1 MALWE
6 QIKQK
11 HENRKQNVA
20 SSNTDPNLLYNLLT
34 QDKVNSGNSGG
45 FGSSEGNLG
54 DGLTNIAKAA
64 KTFMGSKGAG
74 TSMPSQYGFSN
85 LGSLAAST
93 GSGSSVP
100 SQYSFDS
107 LSSLGSSSSSVP
119 SQYGFDSFLTN
130 SGSTGATS
138 SAASGATKTGGLFGG
153 SGGSGGGSNVPWA
166 MIAKVAKEGYNGISG
181 HDDEEYSDVEESV
194 IYPLQG
200 AAMGSKFGPWG
211 AAGGALYGLGYSFKD
226 DLGMKDSNFLTQM
239 LFPIGMGDGG
249 GLRISGKPILDLG

>member
-34 QDKVNSGNSGG
+34 QDKVKTQQQG
-45 FGSSEGNLG
+45 SEGNLG

-64 KTFMGSKGAG
+64 KTFMGSGSTG
-74 TSMPSQYGFSN
+74 SSSVPSMYQFGN
-85 LGSLAAST
+85 LGSSAS
-93 GSGSSVP
+93 SGSVP
-100 SQYSFDS
+100 SQYQFGNAGGS
-107 LSSLGSSSSSVP
+107 LFGGYNLGGSNAGVGTLGSS
-119 SQYGFDSFLTN
+119 GA
-130 SGSTGATS
+130 ST
-138 SAASGATKTGGLFGG
+138 AAKEAGKSGGLF
-153 SGGSGGGSNVPWA
+153 SGGSGGGSSVPWA

-200 AAMGSKFGPWG
+200 AAMGSMFGPWG
-211 AAGGALYGLGYSFKD
+211 ALGGALYGLGYSFKD
-226 DLGMKDSNFLTQM
+226 DLGMKDSNFLTQITH
-239 LFPIGMGDGG
+239 PIGMGDGG
-249 GLRISGKPILDLG
+249 GLRIGGKPILDLG

>member
-20 SSNTDPNLLYNLLT
+20 ASNTDPNLLYNLLT
-34 QDKVNSGNSGG
+34 QDKVKTQQQG
-45 FGSSEGNLG
+45 SEGNLG

-64 KTFMGSKGAG
+64 KTFMGSGSTG
-74 TSMPSQYGFSN
+74 SSSVPSMYQFGN
-85 LGSLAAST
+85 LGSSAS
-93 GSGSSVP
+93 SGSVP
-100 SQYSFDS
+100 SQYQFGNAGGS
-107 LSSLGSSSSSVP
+107 LFGGYDLGGSNAGAGTLGSSSA
-119 SQYGFDSFLTN
+119 
-130 SGSTGATS
+130 ST
-138 SAASGATKTGGLFGG
+138 AAKEAGKSGGLFGS
-153 SGGSGGGSNVPWA
+153 SGGSGGGSSVPWGA
-166 MIAKVAKEGYNGISG
+166 IAAIAKQGYNKISG

-200 AAMGSKFGPWG
+200 AAIGSSFGPWG

-226 DLGMKDSNFLTQM
+226 DLGLKDSNFLTQV

-249 GLRISGKPILDLG
+249 GLRIGGKSILDLG

>member
-20 SSNTDPNLLYNLLT
+20 ASNTDPNLLYNLLT
-34 QDKVNSGNSGG
+34 QDKVKTQQQG
-45 FGSSEGNLG
+45 SEGNLG

-64 KTFMGSKGAG
+64 KTFMGSGSTG
-74 TSMPSQYGFSN
+74 SSSVPSMYQFGN
-85 LGSLAAST
+85 LGSSAS
-93 GSGSSVP
+93 SGSVP
-100 SQYSFDS
+100 SQYQFGNAGGS
-107 LSSLGSSSSSVP
+107 LFGGYNLGGSNAGAGTLGSS
-119 SQYGFDSFLTN
+119 GA
-130 SGSTGATS
+130 STAATEAGKS
-138 SAASGATKTGGLFGG
+138 GGLF
-153 SGGSGGGSNVPWA
+153 SGGSGGGSSVPWA

-181 HDDEEYSDVEESV
+181 HDDKEYSDVEESV

-200 AAMGSKFGPWG
+200 AAMGSMFGPWG

-249 GLRISGKPILDLG
+249 GLRIGGKSILDLG

>member
-64 KTFMGSKGAG
+64 KTFMGSGSTG
-74 TSMPSQYGFSN
+74 SSSVPSMYQFGN
-85 LGSLAAST
+85 LGSSAS
-93 GSGSSVP
+93 SGSVP
-100 SQYSFDS
+100 SQYQFGNTGGS
-107 LSSLGSSSSSVP
+107 LFGGYNLGGSNAGAGTLGSSS
-119 SQYGFDSFLTN
+119 
-130 SGSTGATS
+130 AS

-153 SGGSGGGSNVPWA
+153 SGGAGGGGNVPWA
-166 MIAKVAKEGYNGISG
+166 AIAKVAKEGYNGISG
-181 HDDEEYSDVEESV
+181 HDDKEYSDVEESV

-200 AAMGSKFGPWG
+200 AAMGSMFGPWG
-211 AAGGALYGLGYSFKD
+211 ALGGALYGLGYSFKD
-226 DLGMKDSNFLTQM
+226 DLGMKDSNFITQITH
-239 LFPIGMGDGG
+239 PIGMGDGG
-249 GLRISGKPILDLG
+249 GLRIGGKPVLDLG

>member
-20 SSNTDPNLLYNLLT
+20 ASNTDPNLLYNLLT
-34 QDKVNSGNSGG
+34 QDKVKAQNDTG

-64 KTFMGSKGAG
+64 KTFMGSGSTG
-74 TSMPSQYGFSN
+74 SSSVPSMYQFGN
-85 LGSLAAST
+85 LGSSAS
-93 GSGSSVP
+93 SGSVP
-100 SQYSFDS
+100 SQYQFGNAGGS
-107 LSSLGSSSSSVP
+107 LFGGYNLGGSNAGAGTLGSSS
-119 SQYGFDSFLTN
+119 T
-130 SGSTGATS
+130 AS
-138 SAASGATKTGGLFGG
+138 SAASGATKSGGLFGG
-153 SGGSGGGSNVPWA
+153 SGGSGGGSSVPWGA
-166 MIAKVAKEGYNGISG
+166 IAGIAKQGYNKISG

-200 AAMGSKFGPWG
+200 AAIGSSFGPWG

-226 DLGMKDSNFLTQM
+226 DLGLKDSNFLTQV

-249 GLRISGKPILDLG
+249 GLRIGGKSILDLG